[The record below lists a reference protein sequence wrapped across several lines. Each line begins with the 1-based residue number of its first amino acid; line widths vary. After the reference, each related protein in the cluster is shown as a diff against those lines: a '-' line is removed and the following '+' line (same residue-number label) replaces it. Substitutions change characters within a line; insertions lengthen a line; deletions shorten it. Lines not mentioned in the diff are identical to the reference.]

1 MQLLEQQRKRILEQ
15 DKIIQHLVSRLSS
28 TSPPNTLEEV
38 EGLALARLPKVQGEN
53 QEATRASFQEVQ
65 EGLAPALTVIEECG
79 DSDSAIQLDCS
90 YDSQC
95 MASRPLARSVSD
107 VVARPHHFPT
117 TLYRGFLLRHQRRQ
131 KDYSPDLGSQETR
144 GARDTVCVTIRQSP
158 SQRSLQTP
166 RMVKNRCRRQKTTII
181 INPREG

>member
-1 MQLLEQQRKRILEQ
+1 MEQ

-28 TSPPNTLEEV
+28 TSPPSTLEEV
-38 EGLALARLPKVQGEN
+38 EGLALARLPKVQGMN
-53 QEATRASFQEVQ
+53 QEAGASYQEVQ
-65 EGLAPALTVIEECG
+65 EVVAPGLTVIEECG

-95 MASRPLARSVSD
+95 LASRPLARSVSD
-107 VVARPHHFPT
+107 VVVRPHHFPSDVVVRPHHFPT

-131 KDYSPDLGSQETR
+131 KDYSPDLGSQEAR
-144 GARDTVCVTIRQSP
+144 GARDTVCVTIRQSA